1 MNESTKQEID
11 AIVARLAATVQ
22 RYPFVR
28 AERLPAIA
36 LLTARRMPNWPSED
50 PLLIGTR
57 QMLWGFALDDLS
69 DDWSVS
75 MEALLAR
82 YAILRAVVDGAL
94 PPKGD
99 GLAEMLYELVANLRA
114 RPLWPQLAG
123 IWRAAFSDLLAG
135 MAAER
140 DPVPPAS
147 LEEYMA
153 HAQLSIGAIQ
163 DSWTLFLLVGDAA
176 SLSQQQVITN
186 ALRAEARVIRLSNDL
201 NSAERERLEGKQ
213 NALTVFASQGYGDG
227 RTATEAALAQ
237 ALVTYRNTIA
247 QVHTRTGRFEQCIDL
262 TVDAAMAFYQH
273 STFHEFKHREV
284 GA

>member
-1 MNESTKQEID
+1 MNELTKQQID
-11 AIVARLAATVQ
+11 AIVARLAAMAQ

-36 LLTARRMPNWPSED
+36 LLTATRMPNWPTED
-50 PLLIGTR
+50 PLLIGPR

-75 MEALLAR
+75 LNALLAR
-82 YAILRAVVDGAL
+82 YATLRAVVGGAL
-94 PPKGD
+94 PPQGD
-99 GLAEMLYELVANLRA
+99 GLAEMLYELVADLHT
-114 RPLWPQLAG
+114 RPLWPQLADT
-123 IWRAAFSDLLAG
+123 WRASFSDLLTG

-140 DPVPPAS
+140 DPIPPAS
-147 LEEYMA
+147 VEEYMA
-153 HAQLSIGAIQ
+153 HAHLSIGAMQ
-163 DSWTLFLLVGDAA
+163 DSWTLFLLVGDVA
-176 SLSQQQVITN
+176 SLPQLPIITS

-227 RTATEAALAQ
+227 RAATEAALEQ
-237 ALVTYRNTIA
+237 ALATYRHAIA